1 MSESLE
7 AAFSFL
13 PQGAVIQEFIVAGH
27 NIVQGFPTAD
37 LYKEPFSPFYG
48 ETIGRVANRIAGAKI
63 NSLNGK
69 SYSLAVNNG
78 PNSLHG
84 GAKGWGKQSFEGPT
98 PVEKDGKESVMFKYL
113 SRDGE
118 EGYPGTVELRLWYKG
133 SMEKD
138 GGVEKT
144 SLEIEYEVELV
155 GDEVEETAVGV
166 TNHSYFNISGDASI
180 EGTECTLST
189 NLYQV
194 IDKDNT
200 PTGAIEVFPGIEAN
214 ETFTLGPKEPAIDHC
229 FILNPDPA
237 SVKLDTRQ
245 SELQVLC
252 SFYHP
257 KSKLHFEALSTEP
270 AFQFY
275 TGQYIDVPAV
285 GGLPARGPRTG
296 FCVEPSRY
304 INAINDDRWR
314 SMAVLKKGQ
323 KWGSRIVYRGWKD

>member
-1 MSESLE
+1 
-7 AAFSFL
+7 
-13 PQGAVIQEFIVAGH
+13 
-27 NIVQGFPTAD
+27 
-37 LYKEPFSPFYG
+37 PFYG

-166 TNHSYFNISGDASI
+166 TNHSYFNISGDA
-180 EGTECTLST
+180 
-189 NLYQV
+189 
-194 IDKDNT
+194 
-200 PTGAIEVFPGIEAN
+200 
-214 ETFTLGPKEPAIDHC
+214 
-229 FILNPDPA
+229 
-237 SVKLDTRQ
+237 
-245 SELQVLC
+245 
-252 SFYHP
+252 
-257 KSKLHFEALSTEP
+257 
-270 AFQFY
+270 
-275 TGQYIDVPAV
+275 
-285 GGLPARGPRTG
+285 
-296 FCVEPSRY
+296 
-304 INAINDDRWR
+304 
-314 SMAVLKKGQ
+314 
-323 KWGSRIVYRGWKD
+323 